1 MDLQFKN
8 TKMGL
13 DDELT
18 NSSSSTMI
26 GNLSS
31 PNESEDTG
39 ILSEGSEENI
49 GLNAPSSK
57 DDFQASLAEFEKN
70 LPHTVEILTV
80 PTGAKVYLVGT
91 AHFSPESQDDVSV
104 VIQAVRPHIVMLEL
118 CQHRMSILQMDEET
132 IKREAEDISFEK
144 IKCMIKD
151 HGVFQGLMNIL
162 ILNLTAQLTK
172 DLGVA
177 PGGEFRRAL
186 AEVKKLKKCVIHFGD
201 RPINVTLKRALSVLS
216 WWQSIRLFCILL
228 FTKQTIRKEE
238 VENCKQRDLL
248 ESMLA
253 EMAGEF
259 PDFNRVFVQ
268 ERDIVLTNA
277 LQSAA
282 YADPNY
288 LYNRAPADTEIIDEA
303 PRVVG
308 IVGIGHMSGISN
320 LWLKVSPDMV
330 PPLMRIPPPSRSS
343 KVIKAV
349 FKWSFAGL
357 IVYGCYKLVP
367 VPKTVSN
374 TFKSITV
381 AAWPLALKSIGS
393 LKLR

>member
-1 MDLQFKN
+1 
-8 TKMGL
+8 MGL

-18 NSSSSTMI
+18 NSNSSTMV

-39 ILSEGSEENI
+39 ILSEGSDDDLD
-49 GLNAPSSK
+49 LNTSSSK

-70 LPHTVEILTV
+70 LPSTVEILTV

-91 AHFSPESQDDVSV
+91 AHFSPESQNDVSV

-151 HGVFQGLMNIL
+151 HGMFQGLMNIL

-201 RPINVTLKRALSVLS
+201 RPINITLKRALSVLS

-268 ERDIVLTNA
+268 ERDILLTNS
-277 LQSAA
+277 LQWAA
-282 YADPNY
+282 NTDPNH
-288 LYNRAPADTEIIDEA
+288 LFKRGPEDTELFDEA

-308 IVGIGHMSGISN
+308 IVGIGHMSGISKN
-320 LWLKVSPDMV
+320 WLKVTPEMI

-349 FKWSFAGL
+349 FKLSLAGVV
-357 IVYGCYKLVP
+357 VYGCYKLVP
-367 VPKTVSN
+367 VPKAVSN
-374 TFKSITV
+374 MFKTITIPE
-381 AAWPLALKSIGS
+381 WPFAVKTIRS
-393 LKLR
+393 LKLH